1 MSAQHDKF
9 AIIEQYCDNNG
20 WDGFS
25 IDRRKDI
32 GDWTFEIAI
41 LFGRGVWGPTLT
53 VTGHRVR
60 WAASTSIP
68 FNTFT
73 NAEELSAAMERAFE
87 KIKKA
92 YDKPINRLAR
102 HYELK

>member
-1 MSAQHDKF
+1 MTHEQKAF

-20 WDGFS
+20 WGGFS
-25 IDRRKDI
+25 LDRRKDI
-32 GDWTFEIAI
+32 GDWTIKIAI
-41 LFGRGVWGPTLT
+41 LFGRGAWPTLI
-53 VTGHRVR
+53 VTGYREL

-68 FNTFT
+68 LNTFA
-73 NAEELSAAMERAFE
+73 NIEELSAAMDRAFE

-92 YDKPINRLAR
+92 CNKPINRLPR

>member
-1 MSAQHDKF
+1 MNNEQKAF
-9 AIIEQYCDNNG
+9 AIVEQYCDNNN

-25 IDRRKDI
+25 LDRRKDI
-32 GDWTFEIAI
+32 GDWTMKIGI
-41 LFGRGVWGPTLT
+41 QFGRGVWGPTLI
-53 VTGHRVR
+53 VTGHRDR
-60 WAASTSIP
+60 WAATTSIP

-73 NAEELSAAMERAFE
+73 NIEELSAAMERAFE

-92 YDKPINRLAR
+92 YDKPINRLPR